1 MSDNTSKGSALI
13 TGASAGIGA
22 VYADRLAK
30 RGYDL
35 ILAAR
40 DEARLNTL
48 AERLRA
54 ETGVKVEVIK
64 ADLIDKDDL
73 RKLEERLASDP
84 AIEVL
89 VNNAGAAG
97 FQGFAGGDRD
107 ANDRLIQLNVTAVT
121 RLAQAAA
128 TNFVPRER
136 GTIINLASI
145 VGLRPEFRSP
155 VYGATKAFV
164 LYLTQ
169 ALRDEFPA
177 GVRLQAVLPGATR
190 TEIWERAGRDVND
203 LPAEIVMDVDDMVD
217 AALAGFDQG
226 ELVTIPS
233 LPDAADW
240 EAAEAARMK
249 LYPNLSHRRPA
260 ARYKVAEPA

>member
-1 MSDNTSKGSALI
+1 MSDDTSKGTALI
-13 TGASAGIGA
+13 TGASSGIGA

-40 DEARLNTL
+40 DEARLNVL

-64 ADLIDKDDL
+64 ADLA
-73 RKLEERLASDP
+73 KLEDRLASDP
-84 AIEVL
+84 AIDL
-89 VNNAGAAG
+89 LLNNAGAAG
-97 FQGFAGGDRD
+97 FKGFAVSDRD
-107 ANDRLIQLNVTAVT
+107 AIDRLIQLNVTAVT
-121 RLAQAAA
+121 RLAQAASSA
-128 TNFVPRER
+128 FVPRDR
-136 GTIINLASI
+136 GTIINLGSV
-145 VGLRPEFRSP
+145 VGLMPEFQSP

-169 ALRDEFPA
+169 ALRQEFPA

-190 TEIWERAGRDVND
+190 TEIWERAGRDVSELDPNM
-203 LPAEIVMDVDDMVD
+203 VMDVDDLVD
-217 AALAGFDQG
+217 AALAGLDQG

-233 LPDAADW
+233 LPDPADW
-240 EAAEAARMK
+240 DAFQGARGK
-249 LYPNLSHRRPA
+249 LAPNLSRRYPA
-260 ARYKVAEPA
+260 DRFKAA